1 MRADH
6 SEALDPERL
15 RGLPILEALQVPIDP
30 GCAPRTAIERVFS
43 WEARAYGALT
53 FGDLLYD
60 WMRIEP
66 HVLEAIDFVRVG
78 DLADIF
84 TFARHADG
92 IQALSHASHFGN
104 VTQLQGYVAERVA
117 AGMLRAQGAEVEIPA
132 SASQPGYDLIVN
144 GQPCQIKCLDDPS
157 GVYTHLGR
165 YPDIPV
171 LVNEELAPQ
180 FAENGRV
187 MALPGLNHDQVREST
202 ESSLGAGADLLDFEI
217 PLISS
222 ALQAGRNAIALARKH
237 TDWRAAAENFG
248 IDSLARIAG
257 GKVGAASAAVSV
269 GLIGVTGGWL
279 MIVAPILGAIG
290 GYAGAGR
297 VADKSK
303 MLLFCRQE
311 TEELADALRAYLAA
325 AIKVLRTMIER
336 AERQARSVGVRGGMS
351 SPAGLGV
358 INDWQMRIEDECD
371 FRKRMIR
378 EFEFLA
384 IRLDRRLPLASYL
397 IAIVE
402 EASLNAARAGLLPV
416 NLLVETRRL
425 AHAAAAYQDALRRRL
440 VRA

>member
-237 TDWRAAAENFG
+237 TDWRAAAEKLRHRQPG
-248 IDSLARIAG
+248 AHRWGQGRRRQCG
-257 GKVGAASAAVSV
+257 GK
-269 GLIGVTGGWL
+269 
-279 MIVAPILGAIG
+279 
-290 GYAGAGR
+290 
-297 VADKSK
+297 
-303 MLLFCRQE
+303 CR
-311 TEELADALRAYLAA
+311 AHW
-325 AIKVLRTMIER
+325 
-336 AERQARSVGVRGGMS
+336 SNG
-351 SPAGLGV
+351 
-358 INDWQMRIEDECD
+358 
-371 FRKRMIR
+371 
-378 EFEFLA
+378 
-384 IRLDRRLPLASYL
+384 
-397 IAIVE
+397 
-402 EASLNAARAGLLPV
+402 
-416 NLLVETRRL
+416 RL
-425 AHAAAAYQDALRRRL
+425 AHDRGAHPRRDRWLRWCRARRGQKQDASVLPPGNRRAGRCSTC
-440 VRA
+440 VSRGGHQGAPYHDRAS